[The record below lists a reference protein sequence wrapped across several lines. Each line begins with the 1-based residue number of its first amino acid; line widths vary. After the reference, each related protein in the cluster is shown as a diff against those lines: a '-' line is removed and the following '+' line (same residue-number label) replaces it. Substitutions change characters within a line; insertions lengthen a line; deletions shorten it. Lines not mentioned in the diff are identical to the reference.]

1 MNHFVIFRTALCP
14 RCRLTAYGVIHGY
27 IKGEFKPCPACE
39 LVIERILR
47 MEVVEEAS
55 L

>member
-1 MNHFVIFRTALCP
+1 MKEAVKDQT
-14 RCRLTAYGVIHGY
+14 
-27 IKGEFKPCPACE
+27 FKPCPACE

-47 MEVVEEAS
+47 MEVVEETA